1 MVETGI
7 SSRCL
12 YCQHWNQ
19 EGKKKNSWERKT
31 EPWLSSPALRCP
43 PPSWLP
49 PWEAAAQ
56 GAHCSRTGQQDTP
69 PRDARTRLTCPAA
82 GTQPFGAQPPC
93 QTRRGSHT
101 GVRAVTLCSSLMPSL
116 GVPKPS
122 NFLAS
127 TTGTAF
133 CWATLSFHNADA
145 PSRDVCHHT
154 TPVFHRGCKLPASRT
169 APAPAA
175 PMLSA
180 SDRAVAGL
188 RLETISGGDTCLG
201 SGVRSRSHGV
211 CAF

>member
-1 MVETGI
+1 MSVLSALESGRKEKKFLGKENRTLAELPSTALPLSQLTPSTGGC
-7 SSRCL
+7 ST
-12 YCQHWNQ
+12 
-19 EGKKKNSWERKT
+19 G
-31 EPWLSSPALRCP
+31 CP
-43 PPSWLP
+43 LQPHRA
-49 PWEAAAQ
+49 E
-56 GAHCSRTGQQDTP
+56 DTP
-69 PRDARTRLTCPAA
+69 PRDARMSLTRPAA

-127 TTGTAF
+127 TTGTVF

-145 PSRDVCHHT
+145 PSRDVCHHM

-180 SDRAVAGL
+180 SDHDVAGL
-188 RLETISGGDTCLG
+188 RLVTISGGDTCLG
-201 SGVRSRSHGV
+201 SGIRSRSYGV

>member
-1 MVETGI
+1 MCSQWAGGQA
-7 SSRCL
+7 R
-12 YCQHWNQ
+12 
-19 EGKKKNSWERKT
+19 
-31 EPWLSSPALRCP
+31 LSEALHMGLVPGGLAQVHCP
-43 PPSWLP
+43 DL
-49 PWEAAAQ
+49 AI
-56 GAHCSRTGQQDTP
+56 
-69 PRDARTRLTCPAA
+69 LTCPAA
-82 GTQPFGAQPPC
+82 GTQPVGAQPPC